1 MKAKKRTDA
10 EILQGLLENASEQD
24 LCTVE
29 GIDPVTGL
37 PFVADFRDL
46 MSKKDTIR
54 EATERSNKR

>member
-29 GIDPVTGL
+29 GIDSVTGL

-46 MSKKDTIR
+46 TSKKDTIR